1 MTLSDGRQAVIQL
14 APPLTVGQAE
24 FDEIEQILRAVLTE
38 GMSIL

>member
-1 MTLSDGRQAVIQL
+1 
-14 APPLTVGQAE
+14 VGQAE